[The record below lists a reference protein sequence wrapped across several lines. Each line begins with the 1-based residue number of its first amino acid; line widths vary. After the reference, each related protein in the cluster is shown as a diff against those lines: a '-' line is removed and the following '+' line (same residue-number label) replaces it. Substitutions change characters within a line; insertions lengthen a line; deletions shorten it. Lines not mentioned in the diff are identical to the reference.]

1 MSRVLRLRRDRP
13 ELFLDASSYSPLDAG
28 QRAVAYVR
36 GGSVVTVAPTR
47 ALTVERSGWGDD
59 AVELPDGRWTDV
71 VTGATRDGGRI
82 GLAELLA
89 GFPVAVLL
97 RS

>member
-1 MSRVLRLRRDRP
+1 
-13 ELFLDASSYSPLDAG
+13 
-28 QRAVAYVR
+28 VAYVR

-47 ALTVERSGWGDD
+47 ALQVERSGWGDD
-59 AVELPDGRWTDV
+59 AVELPDGQWTDV
-71 VTGATRDGGRI
+71 LTGAVREGGRVR
-82 GLAELLA
+82 LEDLLA